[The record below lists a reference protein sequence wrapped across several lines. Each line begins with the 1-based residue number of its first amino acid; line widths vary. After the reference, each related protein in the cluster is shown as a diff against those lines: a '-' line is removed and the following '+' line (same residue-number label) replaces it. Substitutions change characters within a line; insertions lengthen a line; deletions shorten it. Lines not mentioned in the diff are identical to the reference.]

1 MNKKTI
7 QILGIEAIVL
17 LILYSFANS
26 KYIEMLPVCWV
37 YQTTGFLCPACGA
50 TRCIRSLL
58 QGNWIQGFFY
68 HMVFFIGI
76 LYLLII
82 NLVYIINLNKKE
94 KIATWVYPKYWYV
107 LIFVILLILYTIV
120 RNVL

>member
-7 QILGIEAIVL
+7 QILGIEVIVL
-17 LILYSFANS
+17 LILYRFVNS
-26 KYIEMLPVCWV
+26 KYVEMLPVCWV
-37 YQTTGFLCPACGA
+37 YQTTGFLCPACGI

-58 QGNWIQGFFY
+58 QGNWIQAFFY

-107 LIFVILLILYTIV
+107 LIFVILLILYTII